1 MRVGTVTDHFA
12 ASKADYE
19 GGDYSPEAEAA
30 VRAYER
36 NRAELARQGTFSLAP
51 VSNGSRASSH
61 SACCMPAAP
70 SIIGRDD
77 SALCSP
83 FAPLAHKWPRSP
95 YFTAAARRS
104 QG

>member
-1 MRVGTVTDHFA
+1 MRVGTVTGHFA

-36 NRAELARQGTFSLAP
+36 NRAELARQGTSP
-51 VSNGSRASSH
+51 SH
-61 SACCMPAAP
+61 
-70 SIIGRDD
+70 IGQN
-77 SALCSP
+77 
-83 FAPLAHKWPRSP
+83 H
-95 YFTAAARRS
+95 